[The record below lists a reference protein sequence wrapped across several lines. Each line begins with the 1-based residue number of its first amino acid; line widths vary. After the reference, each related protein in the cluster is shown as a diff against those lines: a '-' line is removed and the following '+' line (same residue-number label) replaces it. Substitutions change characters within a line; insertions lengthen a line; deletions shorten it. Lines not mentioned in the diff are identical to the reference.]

1 MAGDQFMK
9 LKQFALIAAAVL
21 AVSYGDAAASNDATV
36 SISNFT
42 FKPGALRIKVGTR
55 VVFRNEDDIPH
66 RVAGVDGSFY
76 SKALDTDDQAS
87 FTFTTP
93 GVFAYFCT
101 LHPRMQG
108 KIIVTP

>member
-1 MAGDQFMK
+1 MK
-9 LKQFALIAAAVL
+9 VKQFILAAIAALTLSYADAV
-21 AVSYGDAAASNDATV
+21 ASSGNVVV

-42 FKPGALRIKVGTR
+42 FKPGDLQIKAGTK
-55 VVFRNEDDIPH
+55 VVFKNEDDIPH
-66 RVAGVDGSFY
+66 RVAAVDGSFH

-87 FTFTTP
+87 FTFNKP

-108 KIIVTP
+108 KIVVTP

>member
-1 MAGDQFMK
+1 MK
-9 LKQFALIAAAVL
+9 VKQFALIAAAAL
-21 AVSYGDAAASNDATV
+21 AVSHSDAAASNDATV

-42 FKPGALRIKVGTR
+42 FKPGALQVKVGTR
-55 VVFRNEDDIPH
+55 VVFKNEDDIPH
-66 RVAGVDGSFY
+66 RVAAVDGSFT

-87 FTFTTP
+87 FTFVKP

>member
-1 MAGDQFMK
+1 MK
-9 LKQFALIAAAVL
+9 VKQFALIAAAAL
-21 AVSYGDAAASNDATV
+21 AVSHSDAAASNDATV

-42 FKPGALRIKVGTR
+42 FKPGTLQVKVGTR
-55 VVFRNEDDIPH
+55 VVFKNEDDIPH
-66 RVAGVDGSFY
+66 RVAAVDGSFT

-87 FTFTTP
+87 FTFVKP